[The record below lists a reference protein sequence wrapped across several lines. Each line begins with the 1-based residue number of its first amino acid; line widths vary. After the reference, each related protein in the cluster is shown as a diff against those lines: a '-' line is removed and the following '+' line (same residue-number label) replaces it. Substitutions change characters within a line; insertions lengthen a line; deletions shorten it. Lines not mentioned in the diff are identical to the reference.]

1 MLAMSRWYQ
10 ISLNPLRVLNRTAV
24 KMFLATLCLL
34 QAVYFPVMIIDDTP
48 EKPTLMIMN
57 LLTVWNVTPFGTD
70 EHFVQI
76 EHMVGIIL
84 SSLSVTA
91 SLLTIWSIFRS
102 QNVPGNLVQHNARRI
117 RSTKKVTLLNAGNV
131 AYMGTL
137 AVLAMFDPYSLEKS
151 ILILHR
157 LSTCFLPVLLSTYN
171 PVIYTVLTK
180 GIFNKNSRVR
190 GEH

>member
-1 MLAMSRWYQ
+1 MS
-10 ISLNPLRVLNRTAV
+10 LHL
-24 KMFLATLCLL
+24 
-34 QAVYFPVMIIDDTP
+34 
-48 EKPTLMIMN
+48 TLMNI
-57 LLTVWNVTPFGTD
+57 LFKSS
-70 EHFVQI
+70 
-76 EHMVGIIL
+76 IIS

-91 SLLTIWSIFRS
+91 SLLTIWSIIKS
-102 QNVPGNLVQHNARRI
+102 QNVPGNLEHNARRI

-151 ILILHR
+151 ILLLHR
-157 LSTCFLPVLLSTYN
+157 LSTCFLPILLSTYN